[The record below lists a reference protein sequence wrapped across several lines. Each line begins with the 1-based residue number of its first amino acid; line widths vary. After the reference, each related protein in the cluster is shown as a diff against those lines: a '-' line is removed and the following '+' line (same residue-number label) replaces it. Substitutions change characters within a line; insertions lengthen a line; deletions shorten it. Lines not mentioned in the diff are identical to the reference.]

1 MCFPR
6 SHHICEYESHTYHN
20 PTGNTPYIRPD
31 LMRLEEGHH
40 LLIRVPA
47 VELWV
52 TVPDR
57 LDQEHHVRL
66 VVGEH
71 GTRHGTHES
80 PVLGVALLDHDQ
92 QPVADVQP
100 DGGTPLH
107 PVTKQILQERRTAV
121 TENDIMTFC
130 VGVLHVGL
138 SLSS

>member
-1 MCFPR
+1 
-6 SHHICEYESHTYHN
+6 
-20 PTGNTPYIRPD
+20 
-31 LMRLEEGHH
+31 MRLEEGHH

-80 PVLGVALLDHDQ
+80 PVLGVALLDHDSVPAV

-100 DGGTPLH
+100 DDGTPLH
-107 PVTKQILQERRTAV
+107 SILQSHFSITLLYLQQPTTRHRWRSRGPAERGRASIALSA
-121 TENDIMTFC
+121 ENKTQP
-130 VGVLHVGL
+130 
-138 SLSS
+138 